1 MVMIKKADYKLR
13 VYDSQEQQVLA
24 QVAVESKEDEIV
36 ATPEVLKQL
45 SVAYKEVV
53 VGDPL
58 DTQRAISVQIVSR
71 GGNYL
76 WPVDELG
83 FIKKPASLASGD

>member
-1 MVMIKKADYKLR
+1 MGMIKKADYKLR

-36 ATPEVLKQL
+36 AIPEVLKL
-45 SVAYKEVV
+45 VSVAKEVV
-53 VGDPL
+53 VGDAL

-76 WPVDELG
+76 WPVDE
-83 FIKKPASLASGD
+83 